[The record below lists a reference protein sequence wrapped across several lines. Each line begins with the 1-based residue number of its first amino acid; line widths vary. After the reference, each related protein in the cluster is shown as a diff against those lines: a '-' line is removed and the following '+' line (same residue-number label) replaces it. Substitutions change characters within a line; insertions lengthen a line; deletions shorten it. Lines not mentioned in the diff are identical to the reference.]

1 MILDKKKFREGIK
14 KITFA
19 IFLLPGPILFVIG
32 SHNDN
37 LSSLMKLTLTIV
49 GSICMVTSL
58 AFGIVGLKIILS
70 SFFEKPNE

>member
-58 AFGIVGLKIILS
+58 AFGIVGLKTILS